1 MASYAQALFIAI
13 PFFVLL
19 MFIEI
24 GYGILK
30 KRQSYSVVDTI
41 SSLSSGI
48 TNSIKNLLGL
58 GFIILSYPYLLEK
71 LALFQLDDQWWVWVI
86 AFVFIDFA
94 GYWSHRISH
103 SMNLFWNDHII
114 HHSSENFNLACALR
128 QPISD
133 LLRYY
138 PLLLLPA
145 SIVGVPHQII
155 AFIAPIHLFL
165 QFWYHTEHIGKLG
178 FLEYIIIT
186 PSQHRVHH
194 AINTPYIDK
203 NLGQIFAIWDRIF
216 GTYQEELEDE
226 APQYGVLK
234 PVRTW
239 NPIRINFLHL
249 WQLAKDAY
257 RAKLFWDKLRIWVMP
272 TGWRPADVA
281 EKYPLSLIEDV
292 YGFERYTTHTSVNF
306 QIYAVFQM
314 LSVLGLFLMMIY
326 GFENLSSSEILLFS
340 LYLGVSIY
348 GYSDLLDL
356 KFSGFVI
363 ELIRTGFGFWLL
375 GNLEHW
381 KGLYNLFVPFNTLLV
396 SYLVLTLIGTI
407 FVTSVEFPKSKS
419 VLV

>member
-1 MASYAQALFIAI
+1 MASYAQALLIAI
-13 PFFVLL
+13 PFFILL
-19 MFIEI
+19 MFVEI

-30 KRQSYSVVDTI
+30 KRQTYSVVDTI
-41 SSLSSGI
+41 TSLSSGI

-58 GFIILSYPYLLEK
+58 GLIILSYPYLLEK

-103 SMNLFWNDHII
+103 SINLFWNDHII
-114 HHSSENFNLACALR
+114 HHSSENYNLACALR

-145 SIVGVPHQII
+145 ALVGVPHEII
-155 AFIAPIHLFL
+155 AFIAPIHLFM
-165 QFWYHTEHIGKLG
+165 QFWYHTVHIGKLG
-178 FLEYIIIT
+178 FLEYLIIT

-194 AINTPYIDK
+194 AINAPYIDK
-203 NLGQIFAIWDRIF
+203 NLGQIFSLWDRIF
-216 GTYQEELEDE
+216 GTFQEELEDE
-226 APQYGVLK
+226 VPQYGVLK

-257 RAKLFWDKLRIWVMP
+257 RAKSFWDKLRIWLMP

-281 EKYPLSLIEDV
+281 KKYPLSLIEDV
-292 YGFERYTTHTSVNF
+292 YGFERYDTRASVNF

-314 LSVLGLFLMMIY
+314 LSVLGLFLLMIA
-326 GFENLSSSEILLFS
+326 GFENLSTSEILLFS
-340 LYLGVSIY
+340 LYIGISIY

-381 KGLYNLFVPFNTLLV
+381 EGLNNLFAPFYAVLV
-396 SYLVLTLIGTI
+396 GYLVMTLIGTI
-407 FVTSVEFPKSKS
+407 YVISIEFPKSKS

>member
-24 GYGILK
+24 GYGILT
-30 KRQSYSVVDTI
+30 KRQTYSVVDTI

-103 SMNLFWNDHII
+103 SVNLFWNDHII

-239 NPIRINFLHL
+239 NPIRINFMHL

-292 YGFERYTTHTSVNF
+292 YGFERYNTHTSVNF

-407 FVTSVEFPKSKS
+407 YVTSVEFPKSKS

>member
-13 PFFVLL
+13 PFFILL
-19 MFIEI
+19 MFVEI

-30 KRQSYSVVDTI
+30 KRQTYSVVDTI

-58 GFIILSYPYLLEK
+58 GLIILSYPYLFEK
-71 LALFQLDDQWWVWVI
+71 LALFQLDDQWWVLAL

-103 SMNLFWNDHII
+103 SINLFWNDHII
-114 HHSSENFNLACALR
+114 HHSSENYNLACALR

-145 SIVGVPHQII
+145 AILGVPHHII

-165 QFWYHTEHIGKLG
+165 QFWYHTVHIGKLG

-194 AINTPYIDK
+194 AINAPYIDK
-203 NLGQIFAIWDRIF
+203 NLGQIFSVWDRIF
-216 GTYQEELEDE
+216 GTFQEELEDE
-226 APQYGVLK
+226 VPQYGVLK

-249 WQLAKDAY
+249 WQLAMDAY
-257 RAKLFWDKLRIWVMP
+257 RAQSFWDKLRIWLMP

-281 EKYPLSLIEDV
+281 KKYPLSLIEDV
-292 YGFERYTTHTSVNF
+292 YGFERYDTRTSVNF

-314 LSVLGLFLMMIY
+314 VSVLGLFLMMIY

-356 KFSGFVI
+356 RFSGFVI
-363 ELIRTGFGFWLL
+363 ELIRTGFGLWLL

-381 KGLYNLFVPFNTLLV
+381 EGLYNLFVPFHSVLVGYLIVTLV
-396 SYLVLTLIGTI
+396 GTI
-407 FVTSVEFPKSKS
+407 YVTSVEFPKSKS

>member
-1 MASYAQALFIAI
+1 MASYAQALLIAI
-13 PFFVLL
+13 PFFILL
-19 MFIEI
+19 MFVEI

-30 KRQSYSVVDTI
+30 KRQTYSVVDTI
-41 SSLSSGI
+41 TSLSSGI

-58 GFIILSYPYLLEK
+58 GLIILSYPYLLEK
-71 LALFQLDDQWWVWVI
+71 LSLFQLDDQWWVWAL

-103 SMNLFWNDHII
+103 SINLFWNDHII
-114 HHSSENFNLACALR
+114 HHSSENYNLACALR

-145 SIVGVPHQII
+145 ALVGVPHEII
-155 AFIAPIHLFL
+155 AYIAPIHLFM
-165 QFWYHTEHIGKLG
+165 QFWYHTVHIGKLG
-178 FLEYIIIT
+178 LLEYIIIT

-194 AINTPYIDK
+194 AINAPYIDK
-203 NLGQIFAIWDRIF
+203 NLGQIFSLWDRLF
-216 GTYQEELEDE
+216 GTFQEELEDE
-226 APQYGVLK
+226 VPQYGVLK

-257 RAKLFWDKLRIWVMP
+257 RAKSIWDKLRIWLMP

-292 YGFERYTTHTSVNF
+292 YGFERYDTRASVNF
-306 QIYAVFQM
+306 QMYAVFQM
-314 LSVLGLFLMMIY
+314 LSVLGLFLLMIY

-340 LYLGVSIY
+340 LYLGISIY

-375 GNLEHW
+375 GNLEQW
-381 KGLYNLFVPFNTLLV
+381 EGLYNLFVPFNTLLV

-407 FVTSVEFPKSKS
+407 YVISIEFPKSKS
-419 VLV
+419 ALV